1 MITKLLPVLL
11 AVIGIAG
18 GAGAGYVLR
27 PAPAPE
33 AGATAADGHASGK
46 PPASAHGGARGDG
59 HGSTA
64 APGEESEFVK
74 LDHQFVVP
82 VLSNGRVI
90 SMVAMSLT
98 LDLEPGIRNAVIARQ
113 PLLRDRFLRVLMD
126 HANTGG
132 FDGTF
137 TSNGALGALKS
148 ALIDAGNTAIGSG
161 VKDVLILDVARQ
173 EV

>member
-1 MITKLLPVLL
+1 MIRKLLPVLL
-11 AVIGIAG
+11 AVAGLAG

-27 PAPAPE
+27 PAPAPDAAE
-33 AGATAADGHASGK
+33 ATADGHASQT
-46 PPASAHGGARGDG
+46 AAAHPREGDHGDG
-59 HGSTA
+59 HGDA
-64 APGEESEFVK
+64 GESEFVK
-74 LDHQFVVP
+74 LDHQFVIP
-82 VLSNGRVI
+82 VLANGRVT

-98 LDLEPGIRNAVIARQ
+98 LDLEPGSRGAVTARQ

-137 TSNGALGALKS
+137 TSNGALGALKT
-148 ALIDAGNTAIGSG
+148 ALMEAGNAALGGG
-161 VKDVLILDVARQ
+161 VRDVLILDVARQ